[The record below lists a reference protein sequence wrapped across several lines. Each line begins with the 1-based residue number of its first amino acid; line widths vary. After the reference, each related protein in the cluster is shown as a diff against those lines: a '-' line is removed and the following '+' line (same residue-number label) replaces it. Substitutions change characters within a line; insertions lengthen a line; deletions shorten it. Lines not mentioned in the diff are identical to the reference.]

1 MRSILVTTVN
11 INSYLF
17 IIYANSCLR
26 SSFLEL
32 SLILLPRGDV
42 CPADCLR
49 QIECPAKAVSD
60 QWQRMMERRVGRS
73 QASAALGERGL
84 EHLAKRVY

>member
-1 MRSILVTTVN
+1 MNLILVTTVS

-32 SLILLPRGDV
+32 SLILLPHGDYV
-42 CPADCLR
+42 LLTEEED
-49 QIECPAKAVSD
+49 QVS
-60 QWQRMMERRVGRS
+60 S
-73 QASAALGERGL
+73 QD
-84 EHLAKRVY
+84 VQ